1 MIPRN
6 VSLAALLAT
15 VVMASSSF
23 VCAAEKPNRPFD
35 LGISLETRY
44 DDNILQL
51 SEEAQDRFREEPDP
65 ERFLIESIDDYVAI
79 GKIDLRWRGKPI
91 RKRETAVRAFLD
103 AFRYVRN
110 DIKDYEKFGISISQ
124 ELTASRRHL
133 ASLQIRYSRI
143 PDFYK
148 RHRVD
153 EDASFDA
160 GERVISSYDYEEDR
174 YSVTYEQAIVNRRL
188 EARLDWKYFDRDYNE
203 SFNERDSTKDIWS
216 LALIGRPFRD
226 TPLEVGL
233 AYGTGDLRARGD
245 LPATPITDDDVSYRL
260 DTYLLDVEYR
270 WKGRR
275 GGRVGV
281 SAERE
286 FREFT
291 SDNAFDLGHFGREDE
306 RNNYRVRLDQRLS
319 RKLVLLA
326 KYHRKSREVTL
337 PPGIPVSDDETDF
350 VEHRITVGV
359 AWELEF

>member
-1 MIPRN
+1 MTPRN
-6 VSLAALLAT
+6 VSRAALLT
-15 VVMASSSF
+15 VFGIASSSF
-23 VCAAEKPNRPFD
+23 VCAAEERNRPFE

-51 SEEAQDRFREEPDP
+51 SEEFQERFREESDP
-65 ERFLIESIDDYVAI
+65 ERFLIESLDDYVAI
-79 GKIDLRWRGKPI
+79 GKVDLRWKGKPI
-91 RKRETAVRAFLD
+91 RKRETAVRGFLD
-103 AFRYVRN
+103 AYRYVRN
-110 DIKDYEKFGISISQ
+110 DIKDYENFGISISQ
-124 ELTASRRHL
+124 ELTASQRHL

-160 GERVISSYDYEEDR
+160 GERVISSYDYEEDT
-174 YSVTYEQAIVNRRL
+174 YSVTYEQEIVHRRL
-188 EARLDWKYFDRDYNE
+188 EARIDWQYFDRDYNDN
-203 SFNERDSTKDIWS
+203 FNERDSTKDIWS

-226 TPLEVGL
+226 TPLEVSV

-245 LPATPITDDDVSYRL
+245 LPATPIIDDDVSYRL
-260 DTYLLDVEYR
+260 DTYLLEIEYR
-270 WKGRR
+270 WKGGR

-291 SDNAFDLGHFGREDE
+291 TDNAFDLGHFGREDE
-306 RNNYRVRLDQRLS
+306 RNNYRFRLDQRLS
-319 RKLVLLA
+319 RHLVLLA

-337 PPGIPVSDDETDF
+337 PPGIPVSPDETDF